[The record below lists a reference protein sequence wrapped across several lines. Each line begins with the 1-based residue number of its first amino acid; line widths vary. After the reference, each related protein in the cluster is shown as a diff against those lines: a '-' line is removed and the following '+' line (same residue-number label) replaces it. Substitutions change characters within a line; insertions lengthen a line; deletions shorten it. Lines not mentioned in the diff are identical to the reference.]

1 MTLLRILMVED
12 VESDAE
18 IIFRELKRSGLQF
31 EYRRVETAADLT
43 RECNEFAPDI
53 VLSDFALP
61 RFDGLAALSIV
72 RRIQPDLPFIFVSGT
87 IGEETAI
94 ESLRGGA
101 TDYVLKSNLSR
112 LPSAVSRALQEAT
125 ERATL
130 RGTEEA
136 LRLRDRAVEASM
148 NPVMIVS
155 AADPDMAL
163 IYVNRAF
170 EQVTGYARDEA
181 IGRNCRFL
189 QGTDRDRTEPA
200 THLRD

>member
-1 MTLLRILMVED
+1 MKLLRILMVED

-31 EYRRVETAADLT
+31 EDRRVETEADLA

-61 RFDGLAALSIV
+61 HFDGLSALSIV
-72 RRIQPDLPFIFVSGT
+72 RRMRPDLPFIFVSGT

-94 ESLRGGA
+94 ESLRRGA

-112 LPSAVSRALQEAT
+112 LPSAVSRALQEAA

-136 LRLRDRAVEASM
+136 LRLRDRAVEASV

-155 AADPDMAL
+155 VADPDMAL
-163 IYVNRAF
+163 VYVNRAF
-170 EQVTGYARDEA
+170 EHVTGRYTMH
-181 IGRNCRFL
+181 I
-189 QGTDRDRTEPA
+189 DRSSNYSQSTSRA
-200 THLRD
+200 

>member
-1 MTLLRILMVED
+1 MKVLRILMVED

-18 IIFRELKRSGLQF
+18 FTFRELKRSGLQF

-61 RFDGLAALSIV
+61 HFDGPSALAIV
-72 RRIQPDLPFIFVSGT
+72 RRMQPDLPFIFVSGT

-101 TDYVLKSNLSR
+101 TDYVLKTNLSR
-112 LPSAVSRALQEAT
+112 LPSAVRRALQEAT
-125 ERATL
+125 ERVTL

-136 LRLRDRAVEASM
+136 LRLRDRAVEASV
-148 NPVMIVS
+148 NPVMIVN
-155 AADPDMAL
+155 ATDP
-163 IYVNRAF
+163 
-170 EQVTGYARDEA
+170 
-181 IGRNCRFL
+181 
-189 QGTDRDRTEPA
+189 
-200 THLRD
+200 